1 MDQRQVPTREAPTHE
16 DVMAALQRVQDP
28 EVRVSILALNMLDE
42 IDIAGGHVTVR
53 FHLTTP
59 FCPAEFATAI
69 AEDIKSEVAQLP
81 GVEGVEVDLLRH
93 YSSGLI
99 NHRVNGL
106 GASSFLNSEKAVN
119 LPGQGKDAAAPA
131 DSPLSVR
138 ISNRVSDGPGVGSE
152 GSITPGDPEGSALE
166 DCASVRRLAR
176 RLDMATQVIGY
187 EGRQFRIRWAVQ
199 GLQRFM
205 DTMGISDP
213 DGHIIAYKM
222 GLADPEDQL
231 ARFWDLLRG
240 KGYTPSST
248 AGICLGPKLWLR
260 ANGVHVDHRPL
271 QGGLQEDAT
280 PLRFSQMAPHIR
292 FSLLALL
299 STNLDISELVALR
312 SSDFGQWD
320 GKRDILPGPDFTA
333 DPLAVRVRAEA
344 SADGRQRITFL
355 SYDAQRALLL
365 YLEEASRNHTPVLA
379 DALDES
385 GEGGLLSQGEMDRIR
400 RIFSKLIETA
410 NEANVFLCRATAEV
424 MARPR

>member
-16 DVMAALQRVQDP
+16 DVMAALERVQDP

-131 DSPLSVR
+131 DSPLS
-138 ISNRVSDGPGVGSE
+138 IRVS
-152 GSITPGDPEGSALE
+152 TRDPEGSALE

-222 GLADPEDQL
+222 GQADPEDQL
-231 ARFWDLLRG
+231 ALFWDLLRG
-240 KGYTPSST
+240 KGYTPASI

-365 YLEEASRNHTPVLA
+365 YLQEASRDHTPVMA